1 MLHLQ
6 AACVLRLLGASL
18 LLGTLLPAAIIY
30 ILERSAR
37 RHWLRRSQPPLGNPP
52 VTSAGPA
59 QTPVVAQDVS

>member
-30 ILERSAR
+30 FLERSVR
-37 RHWLRRSQPPLGNPP
+37 RRWLRKSHPPLGKPP
-52 VTSAGPA
+52 VPSAGPV